1 MVKGTTMKKDN
12 TPAEAQKGLWT
23 SPAVTEAKPL
33 EMAQINSG
41 SGADISGSS

>member
-12 TPAEAQKGLWT
+12 TPAESQKGLWT

-33 EMAQINSG
+33 EMAQNNSNSNSDG
-41 SGADISGSS
+41 TFSS